1 MDAWNYPGGIYLVDF
16 EFHPAGGREGNPPV
30 PVCMVVRKWPSGDT
44 SRYGQAELQAM
55 PAAPFPTGTDV
66 LFVAYFASAEMD
78 CFATLGWAYPAN
90 LLDLFAEFRCLTNGL
105 RPANGNG
112 LLGALLYFNLP
123 SIGGETKDAMRDL
136 ILTGGPWSEVE
147 QSAILD
153 YCESDVVGLAG
164 LLSAMQSKIDLPRAL
179 LRGRYMQSVS
189 KMQTNGIPLD
199 VEILNLLTSNWH
211 AIQEDLIV
219 EIDRDY
225 GVYAGRSFKV
235 EQWEAYLMTND
246 IPWPRLSSG
255 KLDLCDDT
263 FRQMARNHTQV
274 SPIRELRASLSE
286 MRLSNLYV
294 GDDGRNRCLL
304 SPFSASTGRNQPSN
318 SKFIFGPSVWLRG
331 LIRPQPGWGLAYV
344 DWSQQEFGIA
354 AALSQDPVMMDAYRS
369 GDPYLEF
376 AIQAGSVP
384 RGATKDTHKDQREQ
398 FKQCV
403 LAVQYG
409 MGEASLAARI
419 NQPVARA
426 RQLLELHK
434 RTYRKFW
441 TWSDSAVD
449 EAVLGRRLWTVLGW
463 WIYARGEIND
473 RSLRNFPVQATGAD
487 MLRVACILLTDA
499 GVRVCAPVHD
509 ALLIEAP
516 LEELDAAVATTQA
529 LMKQASAIV
538 LDGFELR
545 SDVNT
550 VRYPQRYMDKR
561 GLQMWNKVMPLIGQ
575 PKCVLPIDA

>member
-1 MDAWNYPGGIYLVDF
+1 MGYWAFPGGIYLADF

-30 PVCMVVRKWPSGDT
+30 PVCMVVRQWPSGDT
-44 SRYGQAELQAM
+44 SRYWQAELRAM
-55 PAAPFPTGTDV
+55 PTAPCPTGTDA

-78 CFATLGWAYPAN
+78 CFAALGWEHPAN

-105 RPANGNG
+105 RPPHGNG

-123 SIGGETKDAMRDL
+123 SMGGETKDTMRDL
-136 ILTGGPWSEVE
+136 ILTGGPWSEAE
-147 QSAILD
+147 QAVILD
-153 YCESDVVGLAG
+153 YCESDVVGLAH
-164 LLSAMQSKIDLPRAL
+164 LLSAMQSQIDLPRAL
-179 LRGRYMQSVS
+179 FRGRYMQSVS

-199 VEILNLLTSNWH
+199 VEILKLLTVNWH

-219 EIDRDY
+219 AIDRDY

-235 EQWEAYLMTND
+235 EQWEAYLMANE

-263 FRQMARNHTQV
+263 FRQMARVYTQV
-274 SPIRELRASLSE
+274 APIRELRASLSE

-304 SPFSASTGRNQPSN
+304 SPFRASTGRNQPSN

-354 AALSQDPVMMDAYRS
+354 AALSEDPTMMQAYRS

-376 AIQAGSVP
+376 AIQAGAIP
-384 RGATKDTHKDQREQ
+384 RGATKHTHKDQREQ

-409 MGEASLAARI
+409 MGEVSLAVRI

-449 EAVLGRRLWTVLGW
+449 AAVLGGRLWTVLGW
-463 WIYARGEIND
+463 WIYAKGEIND

-487 MLRVACILLTDA
+487 MLRVACVLLKDA
-499 GVRVCAPVHD
+499 GIRVCAPVHD

-516 LEELDAAVATTQA
+516 LDELDVAVATTQA
-529 LMKQASAIV
+529 LMKEASAIV
-538 LDGFELR
+538 LGGFELR

-550 VRYPQRYMDKR
+550 VRYPERYMDKR

-575 PKCVLPIDA
+575 SEYVWAEDD

>member
-16 EFHPAGGREGNPPV
+16 EFHSAGGREGNPPV

-66 LFVAYFASAEMD
+66 LFVAYYASAEMD
-78 CFATLGWAYPAN
+78 CFAALGWAYPAN
-90 LLDLFAEFRCLTNGL
+90 LLDLFAEFRCLTNVL

-164 LLSAMQSKIDLPRAL
+164 LLSAIQSKIDLPRAL

-384 RGATKDTHKDQREQ
+384 QGATKDTHKDQREQ

-487 MLRVACILLTDA
+487 MLRATCILLTDA
-499 GVRVCAPVHD
+499 GIRVCAPVHD

>member
-1 MDAWNYPGGIYLVDF
+1 MDASNFPGGTYLVDF
-16 EFHPAGGREGNPPV
+16 EFHPADGREGNPPV
-30 PVCMVVRKWPSGDT
+30 PVCMVVRQWPIGNIK
-44 SRYGQAELQAM
+44 RYWQLELQGM
-55 PAAPFPTGTDV
+55 SSAPFPTGEDA
-66 LFVAYFASAEMD
+66 LFVAYYSSAEMD
-78 CFATLGWAYPAN
+78 CFAALGWEYPAN
-90 LLDLFAEFRCLTNGL
+90 VLDLFAEFRWLSNGL
-105 RPANGNG
+105 RPAHGNG

-123 SIGGETKDAMRDL
+123 TIGGESKDTMRDL
-136 ILTGGPWSEVE
+136 ILTGGPWSAQE
-147 QSAILD
+147 QEQILD
-153 YCESDVVGLAG
+153 YCESDVVGLAH
-164 LLSAMQSKIDLPRAL
+164 LLGAMQSQIDLPRAL
-179 LRGRYMQSVS
+179 LRGRFMQSVS

-199 VEILNLLTSNWH
+199 IDILNLLVTNWQ
-211 AIQEDLIV
+211 AIQDDLVI

-225 GVYAGRSFKV
+225 GVYAGRSFKA
-235 EQWEAYLMTND
+235 EKWETYLIAND
-246 IPWPRLSSG
+246 IPWPRLPNG

-263 FRQMARNHTQV
+263 FRLMARTYAQV
-274 SPIRELRASLSE
+274 APIRELRASLSD

-304 SPFSASTGRNQPSN
+304 SPFRASTGRNQPSN

-331 LIRPQPGWGLAYV
+331 LIRPKPGWGLAYV

-354 AALSQDPVMMDAYRS
+354 AALSKDSAMMEAYRS
-369 GDPYLEF
+369 GDPYLAF
-376 AIQAGSVP
+376 AVQAGAVP
-384 RGATKDTHKDQREQ
+384 HDATKHTHKDQREQ

-434 RTYRKFW
+434 RTYKQFW
-441 TWSDSAVD
+441 KWSDSAVD
-449 EAVLGRRLWTVLGW
+449 EAVLEGRLWTAFGW
-463 WIYARGEIND
+463 QIYAKGEIND

-487 MLRVACILLTDA
+487 MLRIACVLLTDA
-499 GVRVCAPVHD
+499 GIRVCAPVHD

-516 LEELDAAVATTQA
+516 LDGLDAAVATTQE
-529 LMKQASAIV
+529 LMKEASAIV

-550 VRYPQRYMDKR
+550 VRYPQRYMDAR
-561 GLQMWNKVMPLIGQ
+561 GLHMWNKVMGLMGQ
-575 PKCVLPIDA
+575 PQHV

>member
-1 MDAWNYPGGIYLVDF
+1 
-16 EFHPAGGREGNPPV
+16 
-30 PVCMVVRKWPSGDT
+30 
-44 SRYGQAELQAM
+44 
-55 PAAPFPTGTDV
+55 

-78 CFATLGWAYPAN
+78 CFAALGWEYPAN
-90 LLDLFAEFRCLTNGL
+90 LVDLFAEFRCLTNGL
-105 RPANGNG
+105 RPPHGNG

-123 SIGGETKDAMRDL
+123 SMGGETKEAMRDL

-153 YCESDVVGLAG
+153 YCESDVVSLAH
-164 LLSAMQSKIDLPRAL
+164 LLSAMQSQIDLPRAL
-179 LRGRYMQSVS
+179 FRGRYIQSVS
-189 KMQTNGIPLD
+189 KMQTNGIPMD
-199 VEILNLLTSNWH
+199 VEILTLLATNWH
-211 AIQEDLIV
+211 AIQDDLIIEV
-219 EIDRDY
+219 DRDY

-235 EQWEAYLMTND
+235 EHWETYLIANE
-246 IPWPRLSSG
+246 IPWPLLPSG

-263 FRQMARNHTQV
+263 FRQMARIHTQV
-274 SPIRELRASLSE
+274 APIRELRASLSE

-304 SPFSASTGRNQPSN
+304 SPFRASTGRNQPSN

-331 LIRPQPGWGLAYV
+331 LIRPEPDWGLAYV

-354 AALSQDPVMMDAYRS
+354 AALSQDPVMMEAYRS

-409 MGEASLAARI
+409 MGEASLAVRI

-434 RTYRKFW
+434 RTYKKFW
-441 TWSDSAVD
+441 NWSDSAVD
-449 EAVLGRRLWTVLGW
+449 EAVLGGRLWTVFGW
-463 WIYARGEIND
+463 QIYATGEIND

-487 MLRVACILLTDA
+487 MLRIACVLLTDA
-499 GVRVCAPVHD
+499 GIQVCAPVHD

-516 LEELDAAVATTQA
+516 LEDLDAAVAATQA

-550 VRYPQRYMDKR
+550 VPYPQRYMDKR
-561 GLQMWNKVMPLIGQ
+561 GLQMWNKVMPLVGQ
-575 PKCVLPIDA
+575 PEYVWPEND